1 MWKSGWFQ
9 HKLYDFFVLPKF
21 SEKIV
26 FNVET
31 FENSIQIAR
40 FECTIYA
47 PKIINFDQSNQK
59 HSVKLVR
66 SSVILLQLII
76 IC

>member
-1 MWKSGWFQ
+1 MWKREWFQ
-9 HKLYDFFVLPKF
+9 HKLYEFFVLPNF
-21 SEKIV
+21 LEKIV
-26 FNVET
+26 HYVKN

-40 FECTIYA
+40 LECTIYLA
-47 PKIINFDQSNQK
+47 KIINFDQSNQK
-59 HSVKLVR
+59 HSMKLVK